1 MALLHIE
8 WLEVESGSPQ
18 VSIVVAPAHDRSV
31 NSRRLLDDDAHRLFE
46 ACALAGGPA
55 LDGSAQDFI
64 DDELTDDDLVGAIA
78 EGDAEQADDPRRR
91 SQHLEVDVDRSFGL
105 TRRQQ
110 LLTVGGSFRQQRPPL
125 A

>member
-46 ACALAGGPA
+46 ARAVAGGPA
-55 LDGSAQDFI
+55 LDGSAKDLI
-64 DDELTDDDLVGAIA
+64 HNELTKDHLVGGA
-78 EGDAEQADDPRRR
+78 EGDAEAGR
-91 SQHLEVDVDRSFGL
+91 
-105 TRRQQ
+105 
-110 LLTVGGSFRQQRPPL
+110 
-125 A
+125 